1 MLNPTWLTE
10 EALDD
15 NSTFSRFSK
24 WWKCQEIQSYGA
36 PNNHNLATLYIKEEK
51 LENDK

>member
-24 WWKCQEIQSYGA
+24 WWKCQETQSYGF

-51 LENDK
+51 LETDK